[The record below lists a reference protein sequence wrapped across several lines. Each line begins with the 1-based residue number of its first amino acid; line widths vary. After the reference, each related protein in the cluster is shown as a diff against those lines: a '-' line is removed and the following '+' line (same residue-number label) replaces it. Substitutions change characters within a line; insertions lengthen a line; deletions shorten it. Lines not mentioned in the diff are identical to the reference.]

1 MTSQPLRTRPVP
13 PPMTF
18 GAPKR
23 QRTTRRGQGLAALVG
38 VPLLLCT
45 GLGAVVINGYHD
57 ALTARS
63 AADRPADAAA
73 GTTAA
78 GAQPDAPNTHAPT
91 GPDVGMAGLNPALTR
106 AMTRAREAAT
116 VDGVTINIVSGH
128 RSPAA
133 QQILFDQAIAKYG
146 SPEAASQWV
155 LPPDKSEHVTGGAV
169 DVGPYAA
176 AKWLSANGVK
186 FGLCQ
191 RYANEYWHFEVLA
204 PATGQKCPALEAN
217 AASGG

>member
-57 ALTARS
+57 ALAARS
-63 AADRPADAAA
+63 STDQSADAAA

-91 GPDVGMAGLNPALTR
+91 GP
-106 AMTRAREAAT
+106 REAAT
-116 VDGVTINIVSGH
+116 LDGVTINIVSGH

-155 LPPDKSEHVTGGAV
+155 LPPDKSQHVTGGAV

-217 AASGG
+217 AASGD